1 MKDKL
6 KEYFKKN
13 KKKCITA
20 LLVVVAGIAYAC
32 FDYEVDTDKIASV
45 ICNFIGGC

>member
-1 MKDKL
+1 MKEKF

-20 LLVVVAGIAYAC
+20 LLVIVAGVVYAFC
-32 FDYEVDTDKIASV
+32 DYEIDTEKVSSV